1 MNLFDEL
8 AADAK
13 KDIDSGKFLNQ
24 ENNGGVDAEVSKAV
38 EDMESRINETL
49 NNAVKKINDT
59 VDAATGV
66 NNNNVPNE
74 TDDEPEN
81 NDSEVK

>member
-8 AADAK
+8 CADAK
-13 KDIDSGKFLNQ
+13 KDLDSGVFLLG
-24 ENNGGVDAEVSKAV
+24 NNGGVDPDVSKAID
-38 EDMESRINETL
+38 DMESRINETL

-74 TDDEPEN
+74 TDEEPEN

>member
-24 ENNGGVDAEVSKAV
+24 ENNGGAF
-38 EDMESRINETL
+38 SRGSSQPR
-49 NNAVKKINDT
+49 D
-59 VDAATGV
+59 
-66 NNNNVPNE
+66 
-74 TDDEPEN
+74 
-81 NDSEVK
+81 